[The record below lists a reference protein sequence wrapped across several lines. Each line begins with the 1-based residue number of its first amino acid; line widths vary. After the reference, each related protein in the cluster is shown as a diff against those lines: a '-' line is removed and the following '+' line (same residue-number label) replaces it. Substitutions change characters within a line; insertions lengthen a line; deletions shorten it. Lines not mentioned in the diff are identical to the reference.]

1 MARKVRQLIG
11 AAGAAMTGDPGKFP
25 GTNRSVDL

>member
-11 AAGAAMTGDPGKFP
+11 AARAAMTGYPDKFP

>member
-11 AAGAAMTGDPGKFP
+11 RRAAMTGYPDKFP